1 LQWTIEKKHEGFIIR
16 DYLQSIH
23 SFSRSLLTAIKFDG
37 GAIYVNGKEKR
48 VRYPLVAGD
57 VLTIEF
63 PPEKKG
69 NYMYPEDLPLELVY
83 EDDDLIIIN
92 KEAGMAVTPSQLHQT
107 GTVAN
112 ALLAYYATNHIPYT
126 VHVVTRLDRDTTGL
140 MLIAKHRYSHSLLAT
155 SQMDQRVERHY
166 QAIVAGK
173 LITKKGLI
181 DTPIGRKENS
191 IIERTVTTAGQ
202 AALTYYEV
210 IEEKHGNSL
219 VEIELGTG
227 RTHQI
232 RVHFSH
238 LGHPLV
244 GDELYGGSGENMN
257 RQALHCSGIRF
268 EHPLTK
274 EMMSLH
280 APLPKDMKDLLE

>member
-1 LQWTIEKKHEGFIIR
+1 MIR
-16 DYLQSIH
+16 DYLRSIH
-23 SFSRSLLTAIKFDG
+23 SFSRSMITAIKFDG

-48 VRYPLVAGD
+48 VRYELIAGD
-57 VLTIEF
+57 VLMIQF
-63 PPEKKG
+63 PPEIKG
-69 NYMYPEDLPLELVY
+69 NYMYPEDLPLEIVY

-92 KEAGMAVTPSQLHQT
+92 KEAGMAVTPSPIHQT

-112 ALLAYYATNHIPYT
+112 GLLAYYELNHIPYT

-155 SQMDQRVERHY
+155 SQMEQKIERHY
-166 QAIVAGK
+166 HAIVQGK
-173 LITKKGLI
+173 LITEKGLI
-181 DTPIGRKENS
+181 QTPIGRKENS
-191 IIERTVTTAGQ
+191 IIERMVRTDGR

-210 IEEKHGNSL
+210 IEEKQGNSL
-219 VEIELGTG
+219 VKIKLGTG

-244 GDELYGGSGENMN
+244 GDQLYGGSSEMMN
-257 RQALHCSGIRF
+257 RHALHCSGISF

-274 EMMSLH
+274 KLISMHSSI
-280 APLPKDMKDLLE
+280 PRDMKKLFE

>member
-1 LQWTIEKKHEGFIIR
+1 MIR
-16 DYLQSIH
+16 DYLRSIH
-23 SFSRSLLTAIKFDG
+23 SFSRSMITAIKFDG

-48 VRYPLVAGD
+48 VRYELIAGD
-57 VLTIEF
+57 VLMIQF
-63 PPEKKG
+63 PPEIKG
-69 NYMYPEDLPLELVY
+69 NYMYPEDLPLEIVY

-92 KEAGMAVTPSQLHQT
+92 KEAGMAVTPSPIHQT

-112 ALLAYYATNHIPYT
+112 GLLAYYELNHIPYT

-155 SQMDQRVERHY
+155 SQMEQKIERHY
-166 QAIVAGK
+166 HAIVEGK

-181 DTPIGRKENS
+181 QTPIGRKENS
-191 IIERTVTTAGQ
+191 IIERTVTADGR

-210 IEEKHGNSL
+210 IEEKQGNSL
-219 VEIELGTG
+219 VKIELGTG

-244 GDELYGGSGENMN
+244 GDQLYGGSSEMMN
-257 RQALHCSGIRF
+257 RHALHCSGISF

-274 EMMSLH
+274 KLISMHSSI
-280 APLPKDMKDLLE
+280 PRDMKKLFE